1 MPSID
6 RSRGIA
12 LCLRRRLQPL
22 FAKVFKRFGLES
34 EKGKTAFIDD
44 KWKEK
49 VNDLQ
54 NRVERLKGDLA
65 RAQKAKQAEH
75 DKGKVKIKKLEEDFS
90 RLLKAKESKEAK
102 EAKSKVKTEVVEV
115 SSDEG
120 FYGDEDVVLFN
131 DVKYPLSDAEIR
143 MFKKRPTTSRAPT
156 PLPQDPELPLL
167 LQDPEIPMLLQ
178 DLELLLLSL
187 LQDLKLPLL
196 PLPLLKL
203 PQDPKLPLHPLPM
216 HKLLPLLQEGTGK

>member
-1 MPSID
+1 M
-6 RSRGIA
+6 
-12 LCLRRRLQPL
+12 
-22 FAKVFKRFGLES
+22 VES

-54 NRVERLKGDLA
+54 NRVEKLKGDLA

-75 DKGKVKIKKLEEDFS
+75 DKGKDFS

-167 LQDPEIPMLLQ
+167 PQDPELPMLPQ

-187 LQDLKLPLL
+187 LQDPKLPLL
-196 PLPLLKL
+196 PLLLLKL

-216 HKLLPLLQEGTGK
+216 HKLLLLLQEGTGK